1 MATKLLLVEDSLS
14 IQTIVETT
22 FAREGFDV
30 SVVSDALDGLQKVHT
45 IHPDI
50 VLADAS
56 MPGIDGFQLCQ
67 RIRQSANGRD
77 VPVVLLT
84 SGFAAYDEAKG
95 ARSGVTT
102 YLAKPFEPR
111 VLLDLVKQL
120 VVATPPPA
128 FPTPDITVATLRP
141 RPDER
146 TAQAEP
152 TAVSPRGA
160 PVPLADPLE
169 AVWPEPAGLAD
180 FSGLAP
186 WDETSPLS
194 GAETTP
200 LVLPLPPPLPTP
212 PEEPMAA
219 TLDGLAHTLGRHLLQ
234 HLQATLEAQMTTVCA
249 QLIPQMVATVRE
261 VAQATM
267 PALLTV
273 LLQQEI
279 EKLKHAAE
287 HDHHGD

>member
-45 IHPDI
+45 VHPDI

-84 SGFAAYDEAKG
+84 SGFSTYDEAKG

-111 VLLDLVKQL
+111 VLLELVKQL
-120 VVATPPPA
+120 VAATPPPA
-128 FPTPDITVATLRP
+128 FPMPDTTMATLLP
-141 RPDER
+141 RPNHLSVQE
-146 TAQAEP
+146 AQAVLP
-152 TAVSPRGA
+152 PRGA
-160 PVPLADPLE
+160 LVPMAEPLE
-169 AVWPEPAGLAD
+169 AVWPEPVGLPDLA
-180 FSGLAP
+180 GLAP
-186 WDETSPLS
+186 WDHPAPLTQ
-194 GAETTP
+194 GETTP
-200 LVLPLPPPLPTP
+200 ALPPGPQTP
-212 PEEPMAA
+212 APPAMPMAA
-219 TLDGLAHTLGRHLLQ
+219 TLDGLAYTLGRHLLQ
-234 HLQATLEAQMTTVCA
+234 HLQETLEAQMAAVCA
-249 QLIPQMVATVRE
+249 QLIPQMVTTVRE
-261 VAQATM
+261 VAQAKM
-267 PALLTV
+267 PELLAV
-273 LLQQEI
+273 LLQEEI
-279 EKLKHAAE
+279 DKLKHAAE
-287 HDHHGD
+287 HGHHGD